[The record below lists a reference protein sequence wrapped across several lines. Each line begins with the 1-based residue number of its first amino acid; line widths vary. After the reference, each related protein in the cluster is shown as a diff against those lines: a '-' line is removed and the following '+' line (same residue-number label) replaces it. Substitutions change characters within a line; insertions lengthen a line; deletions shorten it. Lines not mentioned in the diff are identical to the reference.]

1 MMTPMV
7 SYKLFTLNIKAR
19 PIYRTIPTI
28 TPATS
33 CCQSVEN
40 SLIVIKTT
48 IYIIMDKQTEGT
60 KSFSCLKIDNPN
72 NLST

>member
-1 MMTPMV
+1 MTPMV
-7 SYKLFTLNIKAR
+7 SYKLFILKTKAR

-28 TPATS
+28 TPAIS

-40 SLIVIKTT
+40 SLTVNKTPT
-48 IYIIMDKQTEGT
+48 YIIMDKQIEGI

-72 NLST
+72 NLPT